1 MKHMH
6 FLSRQEYIQ
15 SNWYSYIYRY
25 AHDALYSQFPCALI
39 MLLIIVSLEVFSR
52 LCHDHLPE
60 VHAHLESLQILTMLS
75 VSWFLTLFIT
85 VMDHNA
91 ATGIIDCFFVDG
103 SKVKYIEAVL

>member
-1 MKHMH
+1 MPNCIGNS
-6 FLSRQEYIQ
+6 L
-15 SNWYSYIYRY
+15 
-25 AHDALYSQFPCALI
+25 CALI
-39 MLLIIVSLEVFSR
+39 WLLIIVSLEVFSR
-52 LCHDHLPE
+52 LCHEHLPE

-103 SKVKYIEAVL
+103 SKVRYIAAVYIVRKHTTVTVLKHL